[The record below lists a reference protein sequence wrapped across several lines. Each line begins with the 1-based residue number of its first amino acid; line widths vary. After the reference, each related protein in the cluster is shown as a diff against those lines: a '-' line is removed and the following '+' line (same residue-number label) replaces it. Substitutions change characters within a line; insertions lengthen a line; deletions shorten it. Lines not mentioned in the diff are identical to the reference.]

1 MKKALEIIFIAYL
14 IPILIEKCLKSF
26 GFVLEWM
33 QPEIACCIWTLA
45 LLFFVISAMRKNP
58 PMRKAQ
64 QALCLFLPLLTFF
77 DFNFDLC
84 QGSAM
89 TSICT
94 LVNVGV
100 LIAMTFRF
108 VRSKWLKIPAG
119 IVYVAWT
126 AILIITAF
134 VQFIFG
140 GISETTVVRAVTS
153 PDGTQIAEIVDIDE
167 GALGGSTIVEV
178 RKNVDVDL
186 KFVQIRGVP
195 ECVYNGDWGE
205 FEDMTLE
212 WIDEHTLC
220 INDSEYALTEDSSIR

>member
-1 MKKALEIIFIAYL
+1 MKKAPEIVFIAYL

-45 LLFFVISAMRKNP
+45 LVFFAISAMRKNP

-77 DFNFDLC
+77 DFNFDLSF
-84 QGSAM
+84 GSTM

-140 GISETTVVRAVTS
+140 GISETTVVREVVS
-153 PDGTQIAEIVDIDE
+153 PNGTQIAEILNCDA
-167 GALGGSTIVEV
+167 GALFGNTDVQV

-195 ECVYNGDWGE
+195 QNVYSGRWGE